1 MPTIGFIGLGIMG
14 LPMSKNLVKK
24 GYKVIGYNR
33 SQTAMDALQAAGGTV
48 ATSIAQLS
56 EKAQVIIT
64 MLPDSP
70 DVKAVALG
78 EGGILHSAKAGTLY
92 IDMSSIEPL
101 VAREVHTALAA
112 KGIRML
118 DAPVSGGE
126 PKAIDGTLS
135 VMAGGSEADF
145 AEAQPIFAAM
155 AASAVRVGDIG
166 AGNVCKLANQIVVA
180 LNIAA
185 VAEALSLATKA
196 GVDPQ
201 LVYQAIRGGL
211 AGSTVMDAKAPMM
224 LSGNEKPGFK
234 VKLHIKDM
242 NNVQQTA
249 HAIGAPLPLSAIAME
264 ILQAVR
270 VDGRAEAD
278 HSTMARFYEKL
289 ANIRLA
295 KA

>member
-24 GYKVIGYNR
+24 GYQVIGYNR
-33 SQTAMDALQAAGGTV
+33 SQTAMEALQAAGGTV
-48 ATSIAQLS
+48 AASIAQLA

-70 DVKAVALG
+70 DVQAVALG
-78 EGGILHSAKAGTLY
+78 EGGILQSAKAGTLY

-185 VAEALSLATKA
+185 VAEALSLAAKA